1 MNYTTSFRNSVL
13 KKILPPSNL
22 CPAGRDICRWVIMNL
37 SKLKDK
43 NSMASYEY
51 CKQIVVES
59 SKTIKAKII
68 LGQSR
73 TAKLYFN
80 Y

>member
-1 MNYTTSFRNSVL
+1 M
-13 KKILPPSNL
+13 KKILPTSNS
-22 CPAGRDICRWVIMNL
+22 CPAGRDICSWVIMNL

-43 NSMASYEY
+43 NSMGSYEY

-73 TAKLYFN
+73 TAKL
-80 Y
+80 